1 MHSRT
6 RMTAIA
12 FAARGMEDMVQ
23 LALLP
28 TECKPR
34 RSRVFFGTQMGASR
48 GIRRPSAFHSD
59 ACGKLVLQSARGAMH
74 VRILLQ
80 ITGDDGT
87 PGPADEIAVLKKRV
101 ERPEDLGLSLA
112 EGKALT
118 AAIQRHVVQAQVGL
132 WTERHRCCDTCGV
145 RRRSKGSYPVVF
157 RTLYGDV
164 KLASPRLHRCPC
176 QDTEGPSTV
185 SPLRTLIPGRIAPER
200 LYLEAR
206 WSSLVPYAAAAEL
219 LTDVLPIASGANR
232 TTVRAHAL
240 RVAERA
246 EDELGDERPCFI
258 EGCRAEWQALPIPEG
273 RIVAA
278 LGGGYVRNWNDRK
291 SNFELIV
298 GRSMPE
304 DRAPRYLGLVHGY
317 DRKPKRRLFELL
329 KSQGLQANQD
339 VTFLTD
345 GGEEVRALTELVTP
359 EAEHVL
365 DWFHITMRLTVLSQY
380 ARGVAHHDKAEGARL
395 LASLDSIKWLLWHGN
410 QHRAGE
416 EVAFFEDDVDGLTM
430 DYPNLGKFARAAHE
444 FAVYIASNAGSLINY
459 GERFRSGERISSCLA
474 ESTVNAVISKR
485 FAKRQQMQWTKR
497 GAHLLLQT
505 RPRTLDGTLRPLFE
519 RWYPG
524 LANDNGNGVAQA
536 AAA

>member
-1 MHSRT
+1 MRVSVLLRI
-6 RMTAIA
+6 TA
-12 FAARGMEDMVQ
+12 
-23 LALLP
+23 
-28 TECKPR
+28 
-34 RSRVFFGTQMGASR
+34 
-48 GIRRPSAFHSD
+48 
-59 ACGKLVLQSARGAMH
+59 
-74 VRILLQ
+74 
-80 ITGDDGT
+80 DDGT
-87 PGPADEIAVLKKRV
+87 PGEAEEVASMVKAT
-101 ERPEDLGLSLA
+101 ERAEDVGLSLG
-112 EGKALT
+112 EGKALL
-118 AAIQRHVVQAQVGL
+118 AAIQRRVVQAQAAEWVA
-132 WTERHRCCDTCGV
+132 RHRCCGTCGA
-145 RRRSKGSYPVVF
+145 RRRCKGSYPILF

-164 KLASPRLHRCPC
+164 PLASPRLHRCLC
-176 QDTEGPSTV
+176 RGGDGPATT
-185 SPLRTLIPGRIAPER
+185 SPLSGLLPDHVAPER

-232 TTVRAHAL
+232 TTVREHAL

-246 EDELGDERPCFI
+246 EAELGDERPCFI

-278 LGGGYVRNWNDRK
+278 LDGGYVRNWNDRK

-329 KSQGLQANQD
+329 KSQGLQANQE

-345 GGEEVRALTELVTP
+345 GGEEVRSLTELVTS

-365 DWFHITMRLTVLSQY
+365 DWFHITMRLTVLGQY
-380 ARGVAHHDKAEGARL
+380 ARGIAPHDAAESARL
-395 LASLDSIKWLLWHGN
+395 LRSLERIKWLLWHGN
-410 QHRAGE
+410 QHRVGE
-416 EVAFFEDDVDGLTM
+416 EIAFFEGDVDGLEL
-430 DYPNLGKFARAAHE
+430 DYPNLGKFVRATHE
-444 FAVYIASNAGSLINY
+444 FAVYIATNAGSLINY
-459 GERFRSGERISSCLA
+459 GERFRAGERISSCLA

-505 RPRTLDGTLRPLFE
+505 RTRALDGTLRPLFE

-524 LANDNGNGVAQA
+524 LVNDNGRGANQAVAA
-536 AAA
+536 